1 MSLPRYARFV
11 VVGGTAGA
19 THFLT
24 ATAFAALA
32 RWPPQWANVVGYVVA
47 LLTSYLG
54 QSLWTFSRRQLS
66 LISFARFTATSLG
79 AFAMNVIMYG
89 ALLRWTQLDYRIALL
104 LVLGT
109 VAVASFLGMNHWV
122 FAMRRS
128 NR

>member
-1 MSLPRYARFV
+1 MSLRRYARFV

-19 THFLT
+19 THFVT
-24 ATAFAALA
+24 ATVFASFA
-32 RWPPQWANVVGYVVA
+32 RWPPQWANVAGYVVA

-66 LISFARFTATSLG
+66 LTSFARFTATSLTG
-79 AFAMNVIMYG
+79 FLLNVILYG

-104 LVLGT
+104 LVIGT
-109 VAVASFLGMNHWV
+109 VAVVTFLGMNHWV

-128 NR
+128 TS